1 MAVLNVNVPFPLI
14 VRLSMALSCMTRPV
28 LPLARPVTTP
38 PMVKGPPV
46 GPGPGFVPEP
56 DLLKLQPTR
65 SAEVITTRIARE
77 KGFMMGF
84 MIDCRLLHSVAKS
97 RLYNDARHSLHPVE
111 FQSITQ
117 GPG

>member
-14 VRLSMALSCMTRPV
+14 VRLSMALSCRTSPV

-38 PMVKGPPV
+38 PIVKGPPT

-56 DLLKLQPTR
+56 VLLKLQPTR
-65 SAEVITTRIARE
+65 SAEVITTRIARK
-77 KGFMMGF
+77 KGFRMGF
-84 MIDCRLLHSVAKS
+84 MIGCRLLHYVAKS
-97 RLYNDARHSLHPVE
+97 WLYNDAKHSLHPVA
-111 FQSITQ
+111 FQSIMQ

>member
-1 MAVLNVNVPFPLI
+1 MAVFNVNVPFPLI

-28 LPLARPVTTP
+28 LPLVRPVTTP
-38 PMVKGPPV
+38 PIVKGPPT
-46 GPGPGFVPEP
+46 GPGPEFEPE
-56 DLLKLQPTR
+56 DALLKLQPTR
-65 SAEVITTRIARE
+65 SAEVITTRIARQ

-97 RLYNDARHSLHPVE
+97 RLYNDAKHSLHAVA
-111 FQSITQ
+111 FQSIAQ